1 MPILSILAA
10 VTCAA
15 QSPAPAPELVPH
27 EELAR
32 RLRAVA
38 SEHPGAADVLPYGRS
53 REGRELL
60 ALRMPAG
67 EPPRGKPAILVVANI
82 EGPEVFSSALA
93 LWQAEEIARRWF
105 TGGKSLGLL
114 DSATLYV
121 VARANPDAAEARFRS
136 PRHEQQSAGRGVDND
151 RDGRQGEDPPSDVD
165 GDGLVTSI
173 RVVDPE
179 GEWIEDPADA
189 RAMIRAEAGRGEVG
203 RWKLWPEGRDLD
215 GDERVAEDPEHDTW
229 LGRNFA
235 QDWREHDP
243 TAGLFPMDE
252 PEARALADFAVLHKD
267 IALVLTYGAIDNLVE
282 KPKSV
287 KSGAPATKRVPA
299 PGVIEP
305 DAEVLAEIGRRY
317 AEITG
322 AKAKSRGEPAGSFQ
336 EWIYQQRGLLPVAVV
351 PWDIPLPEAGEKPA
365 EKSEKADEKG
375 AEKPTEEAAEKPS
388 DAQAAEKPSDPKR
401 GRGGKA
407 DEDKRTPSDD
417 AKRLKWID
425 AKGES
430 SRFVPWKRFE
440 HPELGEVEI
449 GGFAPHA
456 RSEPPEAERAELAA
470 KHLEFLTFLGGALPR
485 VELGECELTDL
496 GGGLLEVEAALTNRS
511 LVPALSASAA
521 RTDTVRRPRVVLKL
535 PEGAT
540 VVAGLPETLVR
551 RLGGAGAREEL
562 RWLVHGAP
570 AGSIG
575 IEVDTDSAGTARC
588 VPEVKR

>member
-1 MPILSILAA
+1 
-10 VTCAA
+10 
-15 QSPAPAPELVPH
+15 
-27 EELAR
+27 
-32 RLRAVA
+32 
-38 SEHPGAADVLPYGRS
+38 
-53 REGRELL
+53 
-60 ALRMPAG
+60 
-67 EPPRGKPAILVVANI
+67 
-82 EGPEVFSSALA
+82 
-93 LWQAEEIARRWF
+93 
-105 TGGKSLGLL
+105 
-114 DSATLYV
+114 
-121 VARANPDAAEARFRS
+121 
-136 PRHEQQSAGRGVDND
+136 
-151 RDGRQGEDPPSDVD
+151 
-165 GDGLVTSI
+165 
-173 RVVDPE
+173 
-179 GEWIEDPADA
+179 
-189 RAMIRAEAGRGEVG
+189 MIRAEPGRGEAG

-267 IALVLTYGAIDNLVE
+267 IALVVTYGALDNLVE

-287 KSGAPATKRVPA
+287 KSGAPATKRIPA

-322 AKAKSRGEPAGSFQ
+322 AKAKSRAEPAGSFQ

-351 PWDIPLPEAGEKPA
+351 PWDIPLDEAGEKPA
-365 EKSEKADEKG
+365 EKSEKADEKA

-388 DAQAAEKPSDPKR
+388 DAQAAEKPKR
-401 GRGGKA
+401 GDKA

-456 RSEPPEAERAELAA
+456 RSEPPEAERAELAE
-470 KHLEFLTFLGGALPR
+470 KHLEFLSFLGGALPR

-551 RLGGAGAREEL
+551 RLGGAGAHEEL

>member
-1 MPILSILAA
+1 MPILSIRAALAA
-10 VTCAA
+10 APCPA
-15 QSPAPAPELVPH
+15 QSGATPPELVPH

-32 RLRAVA
+32 RLRAIA
-38 SEHPGAADVLPYGRS
+38 AEHAGAADVLPYGSS

-67 EPPRGKPAILVVANI
+67 EPARGKPAILVVANI

-93 LWQAEEIARRWF
+93 LWLAEELARRWF
-105 TGGKSLGLL
+105 SGGKSLGLL
-114 DSATLYV
+114 DSATLYIV
-121 VARANPDAAEARFRS
+121 PRANPDVAEARFRA
-136 PRHEQQSAGRGVDND
+136 PLQELQAGGRGVDND

-165 GDGLVTSI
+165 GDGLVTWL
-173 RVVDPE
+173 RVLDPQ

-203 RWKLWPEGRDLD
+203 RWRLWPEGRDLD

-235 QDWREHDP
+235 QDWREHDAN
-243 TAGLFPMDE
+243 AGLFPMDE
-252 PEARALADFAVLHKD
+252 PEARALADFVILHKD
-267 IALVLTYGAIDNLVE
+267 IALVVSYGALDNLVE

-287 KSGAPATKRVPA
+287 KPGAPANKRIPA

-322 AKAKSRGEPAGSFQ
+322 SKFKSRAEPAGSFQ
-336 EWIYQQRGLLPVAVV
+336 EWVYQQRGILPVAVV
-351 PWDIPLPEAGEKPA
+351 PWDIALPEAGDKPA
-365 EKSEKADEKG
+365 ERNGEADEKD
-375 AEKPTEEAAEKPS
+375 AEKPKRARGDKAE
-388 DAQAAEKPSDPKR
+388 
-401 GRGGKA
+401 
-407 DEDKRTPSDD
+407 EDKRTPSDD
-417 AKRLKWID
+417 AKRLRWVD

-430 SRFVPWKRFE
+430 ARFVPWTRFE

-449 GGFAPHA
+449 GGFAPCA
-456 RSEPPEAERAELAA
+456 RMEPPEAERAELAA
-470 KHLEFLTFLGGALPR
+470 KQLEFLTFLGGALPK
-485 VELGECELTDL
+485 VELGECELKDL
-496 GGGLLEVEAALTNRS
+496 GGGLLEVEVALTNRA
-511 LVPALSASAA
+511 LVPALTASAG

-575 IEVDTDSAGTARC
+575 IEVDSDSAGTARC